1 MNSAAKEKY
10 IQLIMTM
17 DESIQNTFVEIIQN
31 SLDQQIFPAQQSSS
45 IFHLE
50 EELAQTKKE
59 NIQLRNDLNET
70 IKKYKNLQ
78 RDVEHLREKL
88 INYEEEEE
96 RTRRVEHNS
105 NNSDGFQ
112 SQL

>member
-31 SLDQQIFPAQQSSS
+31 SLDQQIFPSQQNSS

-50 EELAQTKKE
+50 EELVQYKKE
-59 NIQLRNDLNET
+59 NGQLKSDLNET
-70 IKKYKNLQ
+70 LKKYKNLQ
-78 RDVEHLREKL
+78 R
-88 INYEEEEE
+88 
-96 RTRRVEHNS
+96 
-105 NNSDGFQ
+105 
-112 SQL
+112 